1 MIDITYHGHSC
12 LEIDFDGYT
21 VILDPYTGVPGY
33 PELSLQANEVFCS
46 HNHRDH
52 NYAEGVA
59 ILSKKHPSELKVTE
73 IESFHDNQKG
83 KLRGPNTIRI
93 FEYQGTKIMHCG
105 DIGCMPEEEQIQKM
119 MGMDVVMI
127 PVGGYYT
134 MELDDCKKFLDRI
147 NPRIIVPMHY
157 RGDGFGYDVIKTV
170 EDFADIYQNVVKLSM
185 PKFDACAQNFEGK
198 VLILK

>member
-1 MIDITYHGHSC
+1 MINITYHGHSC
-12 LEIDFDGYT
+12 FEVNFDGYT

-52 NYAEGVA
+52 NYTEGVT
-59 ILSKKHPSELKVTE
+59 ILSKKRPNELKITE
-73 IESFHDNQKG
+73 IESFHDDQKG

-93 FEYQGTKIMHCG
+93 FEYQGTSIMHCG

-134 MELDDCKKFLDRI
+134 MEPDDCKKILDRI

-170 EDFADIYQNVVKLSM
+170 EDFTNNYQDIIRLSTAE
-185 PKFDACAQNFEGK
+185 FNANAQNLEGK